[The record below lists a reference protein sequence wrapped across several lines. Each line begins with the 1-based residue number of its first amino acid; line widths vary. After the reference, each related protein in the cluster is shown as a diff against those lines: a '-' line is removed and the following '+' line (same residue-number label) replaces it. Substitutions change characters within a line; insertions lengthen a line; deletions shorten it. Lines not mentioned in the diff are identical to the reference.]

1 MPIFYGPLSKHL
13 FVCALL
19 NFLLCSVTFGTFR
32 AAADP
37 TRVRLE
43 CGPLH
48 HVIMV
53 IIFLRL
59 FSVPCI
65 VLMCLLFKSFK
76 HFALIIDIY
85 TVTILLCIE
94 VMISSMQLTQYRCY
108 EALKTDPSQG
118 MAVFVY
124 AMALLITVDTLRLVY
139 FAAAKEH
146 PTTPN
151 QIPTDDEIELMLAD
165 TDDDKP
171 PKPQSNAPGL

>member
-1 MPIFYGPLSKHL
+1 MRPNCQKATRPLDSHLQQFVAGLLKREIAHVARYTMPIFFGPLSKHL

-37 TRVRLE
+37 TRVQLE

-48 HVIMV
+48 HVIMI
-53 IIFLRL
+53 IIFFLL
-59 FSVPCI
+59 FSIPCI

-94 VMISSMQLTQYRCY
+94 VMISSMQLTQY
-108 EALKTDPSQG
+108 
-118 MAVFVY
+118 
-124 AMALLITVDTLRLVY
+124 
-139 FAAAKEH
+139 
-146 PTTPN
+146 
-151 QIPTDDEIELMLAD
+151 
-165 TDDDKP
+165 
-171 PKPQSNAPGL
+171 